1 MKDTTTPLP
10 TTSIDTPTST
20 PVTTASS
27 TPVSVP
33 ATPARGA
40 AAGRILEATS
50 ACIVQKGAADV
61 SLQDVAEAAGV
72 SKALIHYHFHDKGE
86 LLARL
91 VEWLRA
97 GLVARQETAL
107 TGVSPSAAL
116 DALWQWLSDELERGD
131 LRALLDLSL
140 VQGTAVQAAVRST
153 ATARREASAL
163 VITKLFQALGL
174 RPRVPAPLIAD
185 AFVAFVD
192 GLALDRVVAP
202 ERNARLSFDVF
213 WLATLGLTD

>member
-1 MKDTTTPLP
+1 MSEA
-10 TTSIDTPTST
+10 TSSP
-20 PVTTASS
+20 
-27 TPVSVP
+27 
-33 ATPARGA
+33 RGA

-50 ACIVQKGAADV
+50 ACIIQKGAADV

-107 TGVSPSAAL
+107 MDVPAAAAL

-131 LRALLDLSL
+131 LRALLDLTL
-140 VQGTAVQAAVRST
+140 VQGDAVQSAVRAT
-153 ATARREASAL
+153 ALARREAAAT
-163 VITKLFQALGL
+163 VTQELFAALGL
-174 RPRVPAPLIAD
+174 KPRVPVPLIAD
-185 AFVAFVD
+185 TFVAFVD

-202 ERNARLSFDVF
+202 ERNARISFDVF
-213 WLATLGLTD
+213 WLATLSLTD

>member
-1 MKDTTTPLP
+1 MSE
-10 TTSIDTPTST
+10 TSP
-20 PVTTASS
+20 P
-27 TPVSVP
+27 
-33 ATPARGA
+33 RGA

-50 ACIVQKGAADV
+50 ACIIQKGAADV

-97 GLVARQETAL
+97 GLVARQRTAL
-107 TGVSPSAAL
+107 TGVSGSAAL
-116 DALWQWLSDELERGD
+116 DALWQWLSDELDRGD

-140 VQGTAVQAAVRST
+140 VQGTAVQQAIHQTAMERRSASAAV
-153 ATARREASAL
+153 
-163 VITKLFQALGL
+163 ITTLFGTLGL
-174 RPRVPAPLIAD
+174 RPRVPAAMVAD

-192 GLALDRVVAP
+192 GLALDRVVSP
-202 ERNARLSFDVF
+202 DRNARLSFDVF
-213 WLATLGLTD
+213 WLAMLSLTD

>member
-1 MKDTTTPLP
+1 M
-10 TTSIDTPTST
+10 SE
-20 PVTTASS
+20 
-27 TPVSVP
+27 
-33 ATPARGA
+33 ATGTRGA

-97 GLVARQETAL
+97 GLVARQATAL
-107 TGVSPSAAL
+107 TGVSGSAAL
-116 DALWQWLSDELERGD
+116 DALWQWLSDELDRGD
-131 LRALLDLSL
+131 LRALLDLTL
-140 VQGTAVQAAVRST
+140 VQGEAVQAAVRIT
-153 ATARREASAL
+153 AMERRTASAE
-163 VITKLFQALGL
+163 VIGELCTMLGL
-174 RPRVPAPLIAD
+174 TPRVPAELLGD

-192 GLALDRVVAP
+192 GLALDRVVEP
-202 ERNARLSFDVF
+202 ERNARVSFDVF
-213 WLATLGLTD
+213 WLAMLSLTD

>member
-1 MKDTTTPLP
+1 MGEA
-10 TTSIDTPTST
+10 TST
-20 PVTTASS
+20 
-27 TPVSVP
+27 
-33 ATPARGA
+33 RGA

-97 GLVARQETAL
+97 GLVARQSTAL
-107 TGVSPSAAL
+107 SGVSGSAAL

-140 VQGTAVQAAVRST
+140 VQGEAVQAAVRIT
-153 ATARREASAL
+153 AAERRDAATL
-163 VITKLFQALGL
+163 VITQLFDALGL
-174 RPRVPAPLIAD
+174 KPRVPSALIGH

-192 GLALDRVVAP
+192 GLALDGVVEP
-202 ERNARLSFDVF
+202 ERNARISFDVF
-213 WLATLGLTD
+213 WLAMLSLTD

>member
-1 MKDTTTPLP
+1 MTE
-10 TTSIDTPTST
+10 
-20 PVTTASS
+20 ASGN
-27 TPVSVP
+27 V
-33 ATPARGA
+33 RGA

-91 VEWLRA
+91 VEWLSA
-97 GLVARQETAL
+97 GLVARQTTAL
-107 TGVSPSAAL
+107 TGVSGSATL
-116 DALWQWLSDELERGD
+116 DALWQWLSDELDRGD
-131 LRALLDLSL
+131 LRALIDLSL
-140 VQGTAVQAAVRST
+140 VQGASVQTAVAATAAARRDAAAAVT
-153 ATARREASAL
+153 FE
-163 VITKLFQALGL
+163 LFDRLGL

-202 ERNARLSFDVF
+202 ERNARISFDVF
-213 WLATLGLTD
+213 WLAMLGLTD

>member
-1 MKDTTTPLP
+1 MGEG
-10 TTSIDTPTST
+10 TSP
-20 PVTTASS
+20 
-27 TPVSVP
+27 
-33 ATPARGA
+33 RGA
-40 AAGRILEATS
+40 ASGRILEATS

-97 GLVARQETAL
+97 GLVARQSTAL
-107 TGVSPSAAL
+107 TGVSGSAAL

-140 VQGTAVQAAVRST
+140 VQGEAVQAAVRIT
-153 ATARREASAL
+153 AAERRDAATQ
-163 VITKLFQALGL
+163 VITQLFDALGL
-174 RPRVPAPLIAD
+174 KPRVPSVLIGH

-192 GLALDRVVAP
+192 GLALDRVVEP
-202 ERNARLSFDVF
+202 ERNARISFDVF
-213 WLATLGLTD
+213 WLSMLSLTD

>member
-1 MKDTTTPLP
+1 MTETTT
-10 TTSIDTPTST
+10 
-20 PVTTASS
+20 
-27 TPVSVP
+27 
-33 ATPARGA
+33 TPARGA

-50 ACIVQKGAADV
+50 ACIIQKGAADV

-97 GLVARQETAL
+97 GLVARQSTAL
-107 TGVSPSAAL
+107 EGVSAPAAL
-116 DALWQWLSDELERGD
+116 DAMWQWLSDELERGD

-140 VQGTAVQAAVRST
+140 VQGDAVQAAVRTTASDRRDT
-153 ATARREASAL
+153 ATM
-163 VITKLFQALGL
+163 VISQLFEALGL
-174 RPRVPAPLIAD
+174 RPRVPAALIGN

-202 ERNARLSFDVF
+202 ERNARVSFDVF
-213 WLATLGLTD
+213 WLAMLGLTD

>member
-1 MKDTTTPLP
+1 MTEPGGH
-10 TTSIDTPTST
+10 
-20 PVTTASS
+20 
-27 TPVSVP
+27 
-33 ATPARGA
+33 ARGA

-97 GLVARQETAL
+97 GLVARQVTAL
-107 TGVSPSAAL
+107 TGVSGSTAL
-116 DALWQWLSDELERGD
+116 DALWQWLSDELDRGD
-131 LRALLDLSL
+131 LRALIDLSL
-140 VQGTAVQAAVRST
+140 VQGASVQTAVAAT
-153 ATARREASAL
+153 AAARREAAAAVTSE
-163 VITKLFQALGL
+163 LFERLGL
-174 RPRVPAPLIAD
+174 SPRVPAALIAD

-202 ERNARLSFDVF
+202 ERNARVSFDVF
-213 WLATLGLTD
+213 WLAMLGLTD

>member
-1 MKDTTTPLP
+1 
-10 TTSIDTPTST
+10 
-20 PVTTASS
+20 VTEPSGI
-27 TPVSVP
+27 
-33 ATPARGA
+33 ARGA

-97 GLVARQETAL
+97 GLVARQVTAL
-107 TGVSPSAAL
+107 TGVSGSAAL
-116 DALWQWLSDELERGD
+116 DALWQWLSDELDRGD
-131 LRALLDLSL
+131 LRAFIDLSL
-140 VQGTAVQAAVRST
+140 VQGASVEAAVAAT
-153 ATARREASAL
+153 AAARREAAAT
-163 VITKLFQALGL
+163 VTTELFERLGL

-202 ERNARLSFDVF
+202 ERNARISFDVF
-213 WLATLGLTD
+213 WLAMLGLTD

>member
-1 MKDTTTPLP
+1 MT
-10 TTSIDTPTST
+10 DTPTST
-20 PVTTASS
+20 
-27 TPVSVP
+27 
-33 ATPARGA
+33 RGA

-97 GLVARQETAL
+97 GLVARQSTAL
-107 TGVSPSAAL
+107 TGVSGSAAL

-131 LRALLDLSL
+131 LRALLDLTL
-140 VQGTAVQAAVRST
+140 VQGTSVQAAVRIT
-153 ATARREASAL
+153 AAARRDAATL
-163 VITKLFQALGL
+163 VISTLFDALGL
-174 RPRVPAPLIAD
+174 KARVPSVLIAD

-192 GLALDRVVAP
+192 GLALDRVVEP
-202 ERNARLSFDVF
+202 ERNARVSFDVF
-213 WLATLGLTD
+213 WLAMLSLTD

>member
-1 MKDTTTPLP
+1 MTEP
-10 TTSIDTPTST
+10 TGT
-20 PVTTASS
+20 
-27 TPVSVP
+27 
-33 ATPARGA
+33 ARGA

-97 GLVARQETAL
+97 GLVARQVTAL
-107 TGVSPSAAL
+107 TGVSGSAAL
-116 DALWQWLSDELERGD
+116 DALWQWLSDELDRGD
-131 LRALLDLSL
+131 LRAFIDLSL
-140 VQGTAVQAAVRST
+140 VQGASVQSAVAATAA
-153 ATARREASAL
+153 ARREAAAT
-163 VITKLFQALGL
+163 VTTELFERLGL
-174 RPRVPAPLIAD
+174 RPRVPPPLIAD

-202 ERNARLSFDVF
+202 ERNARISFDVF
-213 WLATLGLTD
+213 WLAMLGLTD

>member
-1 MKDTTTPLP
+1 VTTR
-10 TTSIDTPTST
+10 DTPTGT
-20 PVTTASS
+20 
-27 TPVSVP
+27 
-33 ATPARGA
+33 RGA
-40 AAGRILEATS
+40 ATGRILEATS

-91 VEWLRA
+91 VEWLRV

-107 TGVSPSAAL
+107 AGVSASAAL

-131 LRALLDLSL
+131 LRALLDLTL
-140 VQGTAVQAAVRST
+140 VQGPAVQAAIHAT
-153 ATARREASAL
+153 AAARREAAGS
-163 VITKLFQALGL
+163 VTTQLFDALGL
-174 RPRVPAPLIAD
+174 RPRVPASLIAD
-185 AFVAFVD
+185 AFIAFVD

-202 ERNARLSFDVF
+202 ERNARISFDVF
-213 WLATLGLTD
+213 WLAMLSLTD

>member
-1 MKDTTTPLP
+1 MTEP
-10 TTSIDTPTST
+10 TGT
-20 PVTTASS
+20 
-27 TPVSVP
+27 
-33 ATPARGA
+33 ARGA

-97 GLVARQETAL
+97 GLVARQVTAL
-107 TGVSPSAAL
+107 TGVSGSAAL
-116 DALWQWLSDELERGD
+116 DALWQWLSDELDRGD
-131 LRALLDLSL
+131 LRAFIDLSL
-140 VQGTAVQAAVRST
+140 VQGASVQSAVAATAA
-153 ATARREASAL
+153 ARREAAAT
-163 VITKLFQALGL
+163 VTTELFERIGL

-202 ERNARLSFDVF
+202 ERNARISFDVF
-213 WLATLGLTD
+213 WLAMLGLTD

>member
-1 MKDTTTPLP
+1 MTDTTAP
-10 TTSIDTPTST
+10 
-20 PVTTASS
+20 
-27 TPVSVP
+27 
-33 ATPARGA
+33 RGA

-50 ACIVQKGAADV
+50 ACIIQKGAADV

-91 VEWLRA
+91 VEWLHA
-97 GLVARQETAL
+97 GLVARQSTAL
-107 TGVSPSAAL
+107 SGVSASAAL

-140 VQGTAVQAAVRST
+140 VQGDAVQAAVRST
-153 ATARREASAL
+153 ASARRDAAATVTNE
-163 VITKLFQALGL
+163 LFDALGL

-192 GLALDRVVAP
+192 GLALDRVVEP
-202 ERNARLSFDVF
+202 SRNARISFDVF
-213 WLATLGLTD
+213 WLAMLGLTD

>member
-1 MKDTTTPLP
+1 MTTR
-10 TTSIDTPTST
+10 DTPTGT
-20 PVTTASS
+20 
-27 TPVSVP
+27 
-33 ATPARGA
+33 RGA

-50 ACIVQKGAADV
+50 ACIVRQGAADV

-91 VEWLRA
+91 VEWLRV

-107 TGVSPSAAL
+107 AGVSASAAL

-131 LRALLDLSL
+131 LRALLDLAL
-140 VQGTAVQAAVRST
+140 VQGTAVQAAVHAT
-153 ATARREASAL
+153 AAARREAAGN
-163 VITKLFQALGL
+163 VTMHLFDALGL

-185 AFVAFVD
+185 AFIAFVD

-202 ERNARLSFDVF
+202 ERNARVSFDVF
-213 WLATLGLTD
+213 WLAMLGLTE

>member
-1 MKDTTTPLP
+1 MTE
-10 TTSIDTPTST
+10 
-20 PVTTASS
+20 PVTSS
-27 TPVSVP
+27 
-33 ATPARGA
+33 RGA

-91 VEWLRA
+91 VEWLSA
-97 GLVARQETAL
+97 GLVARQSTAL
-107 TGVSPSAAL
+107 TGVSAGAAL
-116 DALWQWLSDELERGD
+116 DALWQWLSDELDRGD

-140 VQGTAVQAAVRST
+140 VQGEAVQHAVRAT
-153 ATARREASAL
+153 AAARREAAWA
-163 VITKLFQALGL
+163 VTVELFDALGL
-174 RPRVPAPLIAD
+174 RPRVPSQLIAD

-192 GLALDRVVAP
+192 GLALDRVIAP
-202 ERNARLSFDVF
+202 ERNARVSFDVF
-213 WLATLGLTD
+213 WLAMLGLTD

>member
-1 MKDTTTPLP
+1 MSEP
-10 TTSIDTPTST
+10 T
-20 PVTTASS
+20 VTT
-27 TPVSVP
+27 
-33 ATPARGA
+33 RGA

-97 GLVARQETAL
+97 GLVARQATAL
-107 TGVSPSAAL
+107 TGVSASAAL

-140 VQGTAVQAAVRST
+140 VQGESVQAAVSAT
-153 ATARREASAL
+153 ASARREAAAS
-163 VITKLFQALGL
+163 VTTELFDALGL

-202 ERNARLSFDVF
+202 ERNARISFDVF
-213 WLATLGLTD
+213 WLAMLGLTD

>member
-1 MKDTTTPLP
+1 MTTRN
-10 TTSIDTPTST
+10 
-20 PVTTASS
+20 
-27 TPVSVP
+27 
-33 ATPARGA
+33 TPAGTRGA

-91 VEWLRA
+91 VEWLRL

-107 TGVSPSAAL
+107 AGVSASAAL

-131 LRALLDLSL
+131 LRALLDLAL
-140 VQGTAVQAAVRST
+140 VQGTAVQAAVNAT
-153 ATARREASAL
+153 AAARREAAGH
-163 VITKLFQALGL
+163 VTIQLFDALGL
-174 RPRVPAPLIAD
+174 RPRVPASLIAD
-185 AFVAFVD
+185 AFIAFVD

-202 ERNARLSFDVF
+202 ERNARISFDVF
-213 WLATLGLTD
+213 WLAILGLTD

>member
-1 MKDTTTPLP
+1 M
-10 TTSIDTPTST
+10 SEATST
-20 PVTTASS
+20 
-27 TPVSVP
+27 
-33 ATPARGA
+33 RGA

-97 GLVARQETAL
+97 GLVARQATAL
-107 TGVSPSAAL
+107 TGVSGSAAL

-131 LRALLDLSL
+131 LRALLDLTL
-140 VQGTAVQAAVRST
+140 VQGASVQAAVRIT
-153 ATARREASAL
+153 AADRRAAAAQ
-163 VITKLFQALGL
+163 VITELCTALGL
-174 RPRVPAPLIAD
+174 APRVPAELLGD

-192 GLALDRVVAP
+192 GLALDRVVEP
-202 ERNARLSFDVF
+202 ERNARVSFDVF
-213 WLATLGLTD
+213 WLAMLSLTD

>member
-1 MKDTTTPLP
+1 M
-10 TTSIDTPTST
+10 SDTPTS
-20 PVTTASS
+20 
-27 TPVSVP
+27 
-33 ATPARGA
+33 ARGA

-97 GLVARQETAL
+97 GLVARQSTAL
-107 TGVSPSAAL
+107 TGVSGSAAL
-116 DALWQWLSDELERGD
+116 DALWQWLADELERGD
-131 LRALLDLSL
+131 LRALLDLAL
-140 VQGTAVQAAVRST
+140 VQGASVQAAVRIT
-153 ATARREASAL
+153 AAERRDAATL
-163 VITKLFQALGL
+163 VITALFDALGL
-174 RPRVPAPLIAD
+174 KARVPATLIAD

-192 GLALDRVVAP
+192 GLALDRVVEP
-202 ERNARLSFDVF
+202 ERNARVSFDVF
-213 WLATLGLTD
+213 WLAMLSLTD

>member
-1 MKDTTTPLP
+1 MSDA
-10 TTSIDTPTST
+10 TST
-20 PVTTASS
+20 
-27 TPVSVP
+27 
-33 ATPARGA
+33 RGA

-97 GLVARQETAL
+97 GLVARQSTAL
-107 TGVSPSAAL
+107 TGVTGSAAL

-131 LRALLDLSL
+131 LRALLDLAL
-140 VQGTAVQAAVRST
+140 VQGASVQAAVRIT
-153 ATARREASAL
+153 AAERRDAATQ
-163 VITKLFQALGL
+163 VITALFDALGL
-174 RPRVPAPLIAD
+174 KARVPTALIGD

-192 GLALDRVVAP
+192 GLALDRVVEP
-202 ERNARLSFDVF
+202 DRNARVSFDVF
-213 WLATLGLTD
+213 WLAMLSLTD

>member
-1 MKDTTTPLP
+1 M
-10 TTSIDTPTST
+10 SE
-20 PVTTASS
+20 VTGSS
-27 TPVSVP
+27 
-33 ATPARGA
+33 RGA

-50 ACIVQKGAADV
+50 ACIIQKGAADV

-97 GLVARQETAL
+97 GLVARQATAL
-107 TGVSPSAAL
+107 TGVSASAAL
-116 DALWQWLSDELERGD
+116 DALWQWLSDELDRGD

-140 VQGTAVQAAVRST
+140 VQGDAVEIAVSATAL
-153 ATARREASAL
+153 ARREAAAA
-163 VITKLFQALGL
+163 VTAQLFAALGL

-202 ERNARLSFDVF
+202 ERNPRISFDVF
-213 WLATLGLTD
+213 WLAMLGLTD

>member
-1 MKDTTTPLP
+1 M
-10 TTSIDTPTST
+10 SEVTST
-20 PVTTASS
+20 
-27 TPVSVP
+27 
-33 ATPARGA
+33 RGA

-97 GLVARQETAL
+97 GLVARQSTAL
-107 TGVSPSAAL
+107 SGVSGSAAL

-131 LRALLDLSL
+131 LRALLDLTL
-140 VQGTAVQAAVRST
+140 VQGEAVQSAVRIT
-153 ATARREASAL
+153 AAERRDVATE
-163 VITKLFQALGL
+163 VITQLFEALGL
-174 RPRVPAPLIAD
+174 KPRVPSALIGH

-192 GLALDRVVAP
+192 GLALDRVVEP
-202 ERNARLSFDVF
+202 GRNARISFDVF
-213 WLATLGLTD
+213 WLAMLSLTD

>member
-1 MKDTTTPLP
+1 M
-10 TTSIDTPTST
+10 SEATST
-20 PVTTASS
+20 
-27 TPVSVP
+27 
-33 ATPARGA
+33 RGA

-97 GLVARQETAL
+97 GLVARQATAL
-107 TGVSPSAAL
+107 TGVSGSAAL

-131 LRALLDLSL
+131 LRALLDLTL
-140 VQGTAVQAAVRST
+140 VQGASVQAAVRIT
-153 ATARREASAL
+153 AADRRAAAAQ
-163 VITKLFQALGL
+163 VITELCSALGL
-174 RPRVPAPLIAD
+174 APRVPAELLGD

-192 GLALDRVVAP
+192 GLALDRVVEP
-202 ERNARLSFDVF
+202 ERNARVSFDVF
-213 WLATLGLTD
+213 WLAMLSLTD

>member
-1 MKDTTTPLP
+1 MSEPR
-10 TTSIDTPTST
+10 
-20 PVTTASS
+20 VTT
-27 TPVSVP
+27 
-33 ATPARGA
+33 ARGA
-40 AAGRILEATS
+40 AAGRILEAAS

-91 VEWLRA
+91 VEWLRV
-97 GLVARQETAL
+97 GLVARQEKAL
-107 TGVSPSAAL
+107 AGVSGSAAL

-131 LRALLDLSL
+131 LRALLDLTL
-140 VQGTAVQAAVRST
+140 VQGEAVQAAVRAT
-153 ATARREASAL
+153 AAARREAAAA
-163 VITKLFQALGL
+163 VTAELFAALGL
-174 RPRVPAPLIAD
+174 RSRVPVVLIAD

-202 ERNARLSFDVF
+202 ERNARISFDVF

>member
-1 MKDTTTPLP
+1 M
-10 TTSIDTPTST
+10 SEATST
-20 PVTTASS
+20 
-27 TPVSVP
+27 
-33 ATPARGA
+33 RGA

-91 VEWLRA
+91 VEWLRV
-97 GLVARQETAL
+97 GLVARQATAL
-107 TGVSPSAAL
+107 SGVSGSAAL

-131 LRALLDLSL
+131 LRALLDLAL
-140 VQGTAVQAAVRST
+140 VQGEAVQAAVRVT
-153 ATARREASAL
+153 AAERREAATQ
-163 VITKLFQALGL
+163 VITELCEALAL
-174 RPRVPAPLIAD
+174 TPRVPAPLIGD

-192 GLALDRVVAP
+192 GLALDRVVEP
-202 ERNARLSFDVF
+202 ERNARISFDVF
-213 WLATLGLTD
+213 WLAMLSLTD

>member
-1 MKDTTTPLP
+1 M
-10 TTSIDTPTST
+10 SEATST
-20 PVTTASS
+20 
-27 TPVSVP
+27 
-33 ATPARGA
+33 RGA

-97 GLVARQETAL
+97 GLVARQTTAL
-107 TGVSPSAAL
+107 TGVSGSAAL

-131 LRALLDLSL
+131 LRALLDLTL
-140 VQGTAVQAAVRST
+140 VQGASVQAAVRIT
-153 ATARREASAL
+153 AAERRAAAAQ
-163 VITKLFQALGL
+163 VITELCSALGL
-174 RPRVPAPLIAD
+174 TPRVPAELLAD

-192 GLALDRVVAP
+192 GLALDRVVEP
-202 ERNARLSFDVF
+202 ERNARVSFDVF
-213 WLATLGLTD
+213 WLAMLSLTD

>member
-1 MKDTTTPLP
+1 MTTR
-10 TTSIDTPTST
+10 DTPAST
-20 PVTTASS
+20 
-27 TPVSVP
+27 
-33 ATPARGA
+33 RGA
-40 AAGRILEATS
+40 ASGRILEATS

-91 VEWLRA
+91 VEWLRV

-107 TGVSPSAAL
+107 AGVSASAAL

-131 LRALLDLSL
+131 LRALLDLTL
-140 VQGTAVQAAVRST
+140 VQGTAVQAAVNAT
-153 ATARREASAL
+153 AAARREAAGS
-163 VITKLFQALGL
+163 VTTQLFDALGL
-174 RPRVPAPLIAD
+174 RPRVPASLIAD
-185 AFVAFVD
+185 AFIAFVD

-202 ERNARLSFDVF
+202 ERNARISFDVF
-213 WLATLGLTD
+213 WLAMLGLTD